1 MGSCGYGGGRW
12 RSLWILQGWK
22 QVPLTCRDRCGGDTL
37 GSGEGSHAMY
47 ILWMP
52 QGGHGALQ
60 TLGGLCEIWWGRY
73 GWGYLIF
80 IPGDTAHLGVV
91 FKILGADSDLHPRE
105 HEKQQWPVH
114 STLQGVSADMERS
127 RNEHGTPTLVCRLRE
142 SRPNGQAAAVGAGES
157 GTLFAERRGW
167 VRVQLYGSR
176 CPQVGI
182 YQGHTAIHTGAT
194 IWVFYIGIFSGGL
207 VLLTVFNITPG
218 GVAWWRSCYC
228 G

>member
-1 MGSCGYGGGRW
+1 
-12 RSLWILQGWK
+12 
-22 QVPLTCRDRCGGDTL
+22 
-37 GSGEGSHAMY
+37 MY

-52 QGGHGALQ
+52 QCGHGALQ
-60 TLGGLCEIWWGRY
+60 TLGSLCEIWWGRY

-80 IPGDTAHLGVV
+80 IPGDTAHLGIV
-91 FKILGADSDLHPRE
+91 FKILGADSDLYPRE

-114 STLQGVSADMERS
+114 STLQGVSANLERS

-142 SRPNGQAAAVGAGES
+142 SRPKGQAAAVGAGEN

-167 VRVQLYGSR
+167 VRVQLYGSC

-182 YQGHTAIHTGAT
+182 YQGHTAVHTGAT

-228 G
+228 E